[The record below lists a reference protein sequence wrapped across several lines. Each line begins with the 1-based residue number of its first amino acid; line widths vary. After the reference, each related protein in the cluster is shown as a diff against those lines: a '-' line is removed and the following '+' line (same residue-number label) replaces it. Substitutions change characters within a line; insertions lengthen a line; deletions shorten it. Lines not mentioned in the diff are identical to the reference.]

1 MPHSA
6 SRRAS
11 VLALAAG
18 LLFVLG
24 PALAAAQEERQ
35 ETRKERRERRAA
47 LAAAEEA
54 LPLEFKQ
61 FLGDVHFLISDVER
75 EAFLEVTQDYQRRAW
90 IERFWRVRDPYPDS
104 VRNEFRARWEERL
117 LYVRREFEGPRSDRA
132 RMLLLNG
139 EPSGRIAFQCT
150 MVTWPIEIWFYSHSD
165 QVGHEFFLLF
175 YRRGNQ
181 QHYELWHPSDGIER
195 LLDFGVSAQAA
206 GGDIQSCKDG
216 DVAAAAINW
225 LLRSNGLEF
234 ATLMS
239 RLEAA
244 PEAPSA
250 EWTLTFEAYT
260 TDVPEDAE
268 PLEAT
273 LDVRFPA
280 RYQARTVVEAV
291 VEIDPAS
298 AQREAAGGQS
308 SYNFFVTGEVLRG
321 EDLFENFRYKFDL
334 PLGAGGST
342 SGGDSGTAGIGP
354 SAGGTRDDGA
364 ADSAR
369 GDGSNAAG
377 SAPGAG
383 STRDDR
389 ATHGDLDTVTA
400 SAQPPILLSFERRL
414 RPGDYRLVLKIE
426 DLNGGRF
433 ARLEQPLAVPSLKAP
448 AARQLDPAV
457 QKIIDQAEAVL
468 TSEVPI
474 VQLLEPTGEL
484 QTGFVRFDTLATGD
498 IAEMRFWLDGSEVAR
513 KRRAPFSV
521 ELDLGSTPRVHVLRA
536 TAHDADGA
544 EVASDEIS
552 LNAGRNRF
560 ALRFAEPRGGV
571 RYEGE
576 VQVEIDL
583 QAPDGTPVE
592 RVELHLNDEP
602 VATLYQEPWRH
613 RLDLPPGDA
622 ITYLRAAA
630 YLVDGNATDAVVYVN
645 APDYLEI
652 VDIQYVELY
661 ATALHRSGRPVEDL
675 RADQVRILE
684 DGAPQ
689 EILRF
694 QRVTDL
700 PVHLQVML
708 DVSASMVDRLG
719 VAREAALDLF
729 QTEITPRDRAALV
742 TFNDHPYLAAD
753 FTNDTGALAG
763 SLAGLKAERGTALYD
778 AIVFGLYYL
787 NGIKG
792 QRALLLLSDGKDESS
807 RFSFDQALEYAQRS
821 GVAVYAIGLG
831 KQPGPARRALS
842 RLADQT
848 GGRAFFIAKIGEL
861 AGVYGQILGELRSR
875 YLITYQS
882 TNTSG
887 GRRFREIEAD
897 ATVPGV
903 SIRTLKGYYP

>member
-1 MPHSA
+1 MPNRPVRQA
-6 SRRAS
+6 LA
-11 VLALAAG
+11 LALAAG
-18 LLFVLG
+18 LLL
-24 PALAAAQEERQ
+24 PAIAAAQEERR

-54 LPLEFKQ
+54 LPLEFKE
-61 FLGDVHFLISDVER
+61 FLSNVHFLISDAER
-75 EAFLEVTQDYQRRAW
+75 EAFLEVSQDYQRRAW
-90 IERFWRVRDPYPDS
+90 IERFWRIRDPYPDS
-104 VRNEFRARWEERL
+104 VRNELRARWEERL
-117 LYVRREFEGPRSDRA
+117 LYVEREFEGPRSDRA
-132 RMLLLNG
+132 RMFLFNG
-139 EPSGRIAFQCT
+139 EPSGRIQFQCT
-150 MVTWPIEIWFYSHSD
+150 MVTWPIEIWFYSHSER
-165 QVGHEFFLLF
+165 VGHEFFLLF

-181 QHYELWHPSDGIER
+181 QRYELWHPSDGIER
-195 LLDFGVSAQAA
+195 LLDFGVNVQAA
-206 GGDIQSCKDG
+206 AAEIQSCANG
-216 DVAAAAINW
+216 DVAASAINW

-234 ATLMS
+234 ATLMA
-239 RLEAA
+239 RLDER

-280 RYQARTVVEAV
+280 RYQARTVVESL

-298 AQREAAGGQS
+298 AYRDTVGGQS
-308 SYNFFVTGEVLRG
+308 SYNFFLTGEVLRG

-334 PLGAGGST
+334 PLGAAGDAAA
-342 SGGDSGTAGIGP
+342 GGD
-354 SAGGTRDDGA
+354 GGE
-364 ADSAR
+364 
-369 GDGSNAAG
+369 
-377 SAPGAG
+377 
-383 STRDDR
+383 
-389 ATHGDLDTVTA
+389 
-400 SAQPPILLSFERRL
+400 PPILLSFERRL
-414 RPGDYRLVLKIE
+414 RPGDYRLVLKVE

-433 ARLEQPLAVPSLKAP
+433 ARLEQPLEVPTLEAP
-448 AARQLDPAV
+448 ATRQLDPAV

-468 TSEVPI
+468 TSDVPT
-474 VQLLEPTGEL
+474 VQLLEPPGEL
-484 QTGFVRFDTLATGD
+484 QTGLVRFDTLATGD
-498 IAEMRFWLDGSEVAR
+498 IAEMRFWLDGGEVAR
-513 KRRAPFSV
+513 KRRPPFSV

-536 TAHDADGA
+536 TAHDAEGA
-544 EVASDEIS
+544 ELASDEIS

-560 ALRFAEPRGGV
+560 ALRFAEPREGV
-571 RYEGE
+571 RYEDE
-576 VQVEIDL
+576 VHVEIDV
-583 QAPDGTPVE
+583 QVPDGSLIE
-592 RVELHLNDEP
+592 RLELHLNDEP
-602 VATLYQEPWRH
+602 VATLYQEPWSQ
-613 RLDLPPGDA
+613 LVELPPGDA

-630 YLVDGNATDAVVYVN
+630 YLVDGNTTDAVVYVN

-661 ATALHRSGRPVEDL
+661 ATALHRSGRPYEDL

-708 DVSASMVDRLG
+708 DVSASMVNRLG

-729 QTEITPRDRAALV
+729 QTGITPRDRAALV
-742 TFNDHPYLAAD
+742 TFNDHPYLASD
-753 FTNDTGALAG
+753 FTNDQGSLAG

-842 RLADQT
+842 RLADRT
-848 GGRAFFIAKIGEL
+848 GGRAFFIGQIAEL
-861 AGVYGQILGELRSR
+861 AGVYDQILGELRSR

-887 GRRFREIEAD
+887 DRRFREIEAD
-897 ATVPGV
+897 ATAPGV

>member
-1 MPHSA
+1 MPSTA
-6 SRRAS
+6 ARTAS
-11 VLALAAG
+11 VLAALAAG
-18 LLFVLG
+18 LLFVAG
-24 PALAAAQEERQ
+24 PALAVAFQEERR

-47 LAAAEEA
+47 LAEAEAA
-54 LPLEFKQ
+54 LPLEFRE
-61 FLGDVHFLISDVER
+61 FLADVHFLISEQER
-75 EAFLEVTQDYQRRAW
+75 EAFLEVTRDYQRRAW

-104 VRNEFRARWEERL
+104 PRNELRARWEERL
-117 LYVRREFEGPRSDRA
+117 LYVEREFEGPRSDRA

-139 EPSGRIAFQCT
+139 EPGGRIQFNCT

-165 QVGHEFFLLF
+165 RVGHEFFLLF
-175 YRRGNQ
+175 YRRGHQ
-181 QHYELWHPSDGIER
+181 QHYELWHPSDGLDR
-195 LLDFGVSAQAA
+195 LLDVGVNAQAA

-216 DVAAAAINW
+216 DVASAAIAW

-234 ATLMS
+234 ATLIS

-268 PLEAT
+268 PLDAT
-273 LDVRFPA
+273 LELRYPA
-280 RYQARTVVEAV
+280 RYQARTVVEAL
-291 VEIDPAS
+291 VEVDPAS
-298 AQREAAGGQS
+298 ARRDTVGGQS
-308 SYNFFVTGEVLRG
+308 SYNFFLTGEVLRG
-321 EDLFENFRYKFDL
+321 DDLFENFRYKFDL
-334 PLGAGGST
+334 PLGAGRAGSGAT
-342 SGGDSGTAGIGP
+342 PA
-354 SAGGTRDDGA
+354 AGGRPSDAASDTGDGA
-364 ADSAR
+364 GGAS
-369 GDGSNAAG
+369 
-377 SAPGAG
+377 GAG
-383 STRDDR
+383 NTSDGAGDTGDR
-389 ATHGDLDTVTA
+389 HAGAD
-400 SAQPPILLSFERRL
+400 PPILLSFERRL

-433 ARLEQPLAVPSLKAP
+433 ARLEQPLEVPTLDAP
-448 AARQLDPAV
+448 AVRQLDPAV

-468 TSEVPI
+468 ASDVPT
-474 VQLLEPTGEL
+474 VQLLEPPGEL
-484 QTGFVRFDTLATGD
+484 QTGLVRFDTLATGD
-498 IAEMRFWLDGSEVAR
+498 IAEMRFRLDGSEVAR
-513 KRRAPFSV
+513 KRRPPFSV

-536 TAHDADGA
+536 TAHDAGGA
-544 EVASDEIS
+544 ELASDEIS

-560 ALRFAEPRGGV
+560 ALRFAEPREGV
-571 RYEGE
+571 RYDGE
-576 VQVEIDL
+576 VQVDVDV
-583 QAPDGTPVE
+583 QVPDGSLVE
-592 RVELHLNDEP
+592 RLELHLNDEP
-602 VATLYQEPWRH
+602 VATLYQAPWRH
-613 RLDLPPGDA
+613 RVELPPGDVIA
-622 ITYLRAAA
+622 YLRAAA
-630 YLVDGNATDAVVYVN
+630 YLADGASTDAVVYVN

-661 ATALHRSGRPVEDL
+661 ATALHRSGRPYEELRREDL
-675 RADQVRILE
+675 TILE

-729 QTEITPRDRAALV
+729 RTGIAPRDRAALV
-742 TFNDHPYLAAD
+742 TFNDHPYLASD
-753 FTNDTGALAG
+753 FTNDMGKLAG

-807 RFSFDQALEYAQRS
+807 RFSFEQALEYAQRS

-831 KQPGPARRALS
+831 KQPGPAKRALS
-842 RLADQT
+842 RLADRT
-848 GGRAFFIAKIGEL
+848 GGRAFFIAEVAEL
-861 AGVYGQILGELRSR
+861 AGVYGRILGELRSR
-875 YLITYQS
+875 YLIAYQS

-887 GRRFREIEAD
+887 GRRFREIEVD
-897 ATVPGV
+897 AAVPGV

>member
-1 MPHSA
+1 MPNRPV
-6 SRRAS
+6 RRALA
-11 VLALAAG
+11 LALAAG
-18 LLFVLG
+18 LLL
-24 PALAAAQEERQ
+24 PAIATAQEERR

-47 LAAAEEA
+47 LTAAEEA
-54 LPLEFKQ
+54 LPLEFRE
-61 FLGDVHFLISDVER
+61 FLSNVHFLISDPER
-75 EAFLEVTQDYQRRAW
+75 EAFLEVSQDYQRRAW
-90 IERFWRVRDPYPDS
+90 IERFWRIRDPYPDS
-104 VRNEFRARWEERL
+104 PRNEFRIRWEERL
-117 LYVRREFEGPRSDRA
+117 LYVDQEFEGPRSDRA
-132 RMLLLNG
+132 RMFLFNG
-139 EPSGRIAFQCT
+139 EPSGRIQFQCT

-165 QVGHEFFLLF
+165 RVGHEFFLLF

-195 LLDFGVSAQAA
+195 LLDFGVSGQGVAA
-206 GGDIQSCKDG
+206 EIQSCANG
-216 DVAAAAINW
+216 DVAASAINW

-234 ATLMS
+234 ATLMAHLDE
-239 RLEAA
+239 R

-280 RYQARTVVEAV
+280 RYQARTVVESL

-298 AQREAAGGQS
+298 AHRDTVGGQS
-308 SYNFFVTGEVLRG
+308 SYNFFLTGEVLRG

-334 PLGAGGST
+334 PLGAA
-342 SGGDSGTAGIGP
+342 GDAA
-354 SAGGTRDDGA
+354 AGGEG
-364 ADSAR
+364 
-369 GDGSNAAG
+369 GEGG
-377 SAPGAG
+377 E
-383 STRDDR
+383 
-389 ATHGDLDTVTA
+389 
-400 SAQPPILLSFERRL
+400 PPILLSFERRL

-433 ARLEQPLAVPSLKAP
+433 ARLERPLEVPTLEAP
-448 AARQLDPAV
+448 ATRQLDPAV

-468 TSEVPI
+468 TSDVPT
-474 VQLLEPTGEL
+474 VQLLEPPGEL
-484 QTGFVRFDTLATGD
+484 QTGLVRFDTLATGD
-498 IAEMRFWLDGSEVAR
+498 IAEMRFWLDGGEVAR
-513 KRRAPFSV
+513 KRRPPFSV

-536 TAHDADGA
+536 TAHDAEGA
-544 EVASDEIS
+544 EIASDEIS

-560 ALRFAEPRGGV
+560 ALRFAEPREGV
-571 RYEGE
+571 RYEDE
-576 VQVEIDL
+576 VHVEIDV
-583 QAPDGTPVE
+583 QVPDGSLVE
-592 RVELHLNDEP
+592 RLELHLNDEP
-602 VATLYQEPWRH
+602 VATLYQEPWSQ
-613 RLDLPPGDA
+613 LVELPPGDA

-630 YLVDGNATDAVVYVN
+630 YLVDGNTTDAVVYVN

-661 ATALHRSGRPVEDL
+661 ATALHRSGRPYEEL
-675 RADQVRILE
+675 RAEQVRILE

-708 DVSASMVDRLG
+708 DVSASMVNRLG

-729 QTEITPRDRAALV
+729 QTGITPRDRAALV
-742 TFNDHPYLAAD
+742 TFNDHPYLASD
-753 FTNDTGALAG
+753 FTNDIGKLAG

-831 KQPGPARRALS
+831 KQPEPARRALS
-842 RLADQT
+842 RLADRT
-848 GGRAFFIAKIGEL
+848 GGRAFFIGQIAEL
-861 AGVYGQILGELRSR
+861 TGVYDQILGELRSR

-887 GRRFREIEAD
+887 NRRFREIEAD

>member
-1 MPHSA
+1 MPITAAH
-6 SRRAS
+6 RAS

-18 LLFVLG
+18 LLFVVE
-24 PALAAAQEERQ
+24 PTLAAAQEERG

-54 LPLEFKQ
+54 LPLEFKE
-61 FLGDVHFLISDVER
+61 FLSNVHFLISDAER
-75 EAFLEVTQDYQRRAW
+75 EAFLEVSQDYQRRAW
-90 IERFWRVRDPYPDS
+90 IERFWRIRDPYPDS
-104 VRNEFRARWEERL
+104 VRNELRARWEERL
-117 LYVRREFEGPRSDRA
+117 LYVEREFEGPRSDRA
-132 RMLLLNG
+132 RMFLFNG
-139 EPSGRIAFQCT
+139 EPSGRIQFQCT

-165 QVGHEFFLLF
+165 RVGHEFFLLF

-195 LLDFGVSAQAA
+195 LLDFGVNVQAA
-206 GGDIQSCKDG
+206 AGEIQSCANG
-216 DVAAAAINW
+216 DVAASAINW

-234 ATLMS
+234 ATLMA
-239 RLEAA
+239 RLDER

-280 RYQARTVVEAV
+280 RYQARTVVEAL
-291 VEIDPAS
+291 VEVDPAS
-298 AQREAAGGQS
+298 AHRDTVGGQS
-308 SYNFFVTGEVLRG
+308 SFNFFLTGEVLRG
-321 EDLFENFRYKFDL
+321 DDLFENFRYKFDL
-334 PLGAGGST
+334 PLGAAGDAAAA
-342 SGGDSGTAGIGP
+342 GDSGE
-354 SAGGTRDDGA
+354 
-364 ADSAR
+364 
-369 GDGSNAAG
+369 
-377 SAPGAG
+377 
-383 STRDDR
+383 
-389 ATHGDLDTVTA
+389 
-400 SAQPPILLSFERRL
+400 PPILLSFERRL
-414 RPGDYRLVLKIE
+414 RPGDYRLVLKVE

-433 ARLEQPLAVPSLKAP
+433 ARLEQPLEVPTLEAP
-448 AARQLDPAV
+448 ATRQLDPAV

-468 TSEVPI
+468 TSDVPT
-474 VQLLEPTGEL
+474 VQLLEPPGEL
-484 QTGFVRFDTLATGD
+484 QTGLVRFDTLATGD
-498 IAEMRFWLDGSEVAR
+498 IAEMRFWLDGGEVAR
-513 KRRAPFSV
+513 KRRPPFSV

-536 TAHDADGA
+536 TAHDAEGA
-544 EVASDEIS
+544 ELASDEIS

-560 ALRFAEPRGGV
+560 ALRFAEPREGV
-571 RYEGE
+571 RYEDE
-576 VQVEIDL
+576 VHVEIDV
-583 QAPDGTPVE
+583 QVPDGSLIE
-592 RVELHLNDEP
+592 RLELHLNDEP
-602 VATLYQEPWRH
+602 VATLYQEPWSQ
-613 RLDLPPGDA
+613 LVELPPGDA

-630 YLVDGNATDAVVYVN
+630 YLVDGNTTDAVVYVN

-661 ATALHRSGRPVEDL
+661 ATALHRSGRPYEDL

-708 DVSASMVDRLG
+708 DVSASMVNRLG

-729 QTEITPRDRAALV
+729 QTGITPRDRAALV
-742 TFNDHPYLAAD
+742 TFNDHPYLASD
-753 FTNDTGALAG
+753 FTNDQGSLAG

-842 RLADQT
+842 RLADRT
-848 GGRAFFIAKIGEL
+848 GGRAFFIGQIAEL
-861 AGVYGQILGELRSR
+861 AGVYDQILGELRSR

-887 GRRFREIEAD
+887 NRRFREIEAD
-897 ATVPGV
+897 ATAPGV

>member
-1 MPHSA
+1 MTKEPPLPITAAH
-6 SRRAS
+6 RAS

-18 LLFVLG
+18 LLFVVE
-24 PALAAAQEERQ
+24 PTLAAAQEERG

-54 LPLEFKQ
+54 LPLEFKE
-61 FLGDVHFLISDVER
+61 FLSNVHFLISDAER
-75 EAFLEVTQDYQRRAW
+75 EAFLEVSQDYQRRAW
-90 IERFWRVRDPYPDS
+90 IERFWRIRDPYPDS
-104 VRNEFRARWEERL
+104 VRNELRARWEERL
-117 LYVRREFEGPRSDRA
+117 LYVEREFEGPRSDRA
-132 RMLLLNG
+132 RMFLFNG
-139 EPSGRIAFQCT
+139 EPSGRIQFQCT

-165 QVGHEFFLLF
+165 RVGHEFFLLF

-195 LLDFGVSAQAA
+195 LLDFGVNVQAA
-206 GGDIQSCKDG
+206 AGEIQSCANG
-216 DVAAAAINW
+216 DVAASAINW

-234 ATLMS
+234 ATLMA
-239 RLEAA
+239 RLDER

-280 RYQARTVVEAV
+280 RYQARTVVEAL
-291 VEIDPAS
+291 VEVDPAS
-298 AQREAAGGQS
+298 AHRDTVGGQS
-308 SYNFFVTGEVLRG
+308 SFNFFLTGEVLRG
-321 EDLFENFRYKFDL
+321 DDLFENFRYKFDL
-334 PLGAGGST
+334 PLGAAGDAAAA
-342 SGGDSGTAGIGP
+342 GDSGE
-354 SAGGTRDDGA
+354 
-364 ADSAR
+364 
-369 GDGSNAAG
+369 
-377 SAPGAG
+377 
-383 STRDDR
+383 
-389 ATHGDLDTVTA
+389 
-400 SAQPPILLSFERRL
+400 PPILLSFERRL
-414 RPGDYRLVLKIE
+414 RPGDYRLVLKVE

-433 ARLEQPLAVPSLKAP
+433 ARLEQPLEVPTLEAP
-448 AARQLDPAV
+448 ATRQLDPAV

-468 TSEVPI
+468 TSDVPT
-474 VQLLEPTGEL
+474 VQLLEPPGEL
-484 QTGFVRFDTLATGD
+484 QTGLVRFDTLATGD
-498 IAEMRFWLDGSEVAR
+498 IAEMRFWLDGGEVAR
-513 KRRAPFSV
+513 KRRPPFSV

-536 TAHDADGA
+536 TAHDAEGA
-544 EVASDEIS
+544 ELASDEIS

-560 ALRFAEPRGGV
+560 ALRFAEPREGV
-571 RYEGE
+571 RYEDE
-576 VQVEIDL
+576 VHVEIDV
-583 QAPDGTPVE
+583 QVPDGSLIE
-592 RVELHLNDEP
+592 RLELHLNDEP
-602 VATLYQEPWRH
+602 VATLYQEPWSQ
-613 RLDLPPGDA
+613 LVELPPGDA

-630 YLVDGNATDAVVYVN
+630 YLVDGNTTDAVVYVN

-661 ATALHRSGRPVEDL
+661 ATALHRSGRPYEDL

-708 DVSASMVDRLG
+708 DVSASMVNRLG

-729 QTEITPRDRAALV
+729 QTGITPRDRAALV
-742 TFNDHPYLAAD
+742 TFNDHPYLASD
-753 FTNDTGALAG
+753 FTNDQGSLAG

-842 RLADQT
+842 RLADRT
-848 GGRAFFIAKIGEL
+848 GGRAFFIGQIAEL
-861 AGVYGQILGELRSR
+861 AGVYDQILGELRSR

-887 GRRFREIEAD
+887 NRRFREIEAD
-897 ATVPGV
+897 ATAPGV

>member
-1 MPHSA
+1 MPITAAH
-6 SRRAS
+6 RAS

-18 LLFVLG
+18 LLFVVE
-24 PALAAAQEERQ
+24 PTLAAAQEERR

-54 LPLEFKQ
+54 LPLEFKE
-61 FLGDVHFLISDVER
+61 FLSNVHFLISDAER
-75 EAFLEVTQDYQRRAW
+75 EAFLEVSQDYQRRAW
-90 IERFWRVRDPYPDS
+90 IERFWRIRDPYPDS
-104 VRNEFRARWEERL
+104 PRNEFRIRWEERL
-117 LYVRREFEGPRSDRA
+117 LYVDQEFEGPRSDRA
-132 RMLLLNG
+132 RMFLFNG
-139 EPSGRIAFQCT
+139 EPSGRIQFQCT

-165 QVGHEFFLLF
+165 RVGHEFFLLF

-181 QHYELWHPSDGIER
+181 QRYELWHPSDGIER
-195 LLDFGVSAQAA
+195 LLDFGVNVQAA
-206 GGDIQSCKDG
+206 AGEIQSCANG
-216 DVAAAAINW
+216 DVAASAINW

-234 ATLMS
+234 ATLMA
-239 RLEAA
+239 RLDER

-280 RYQARTVVEAV
+280 RYQARTVVESL

-298 AQREAAGGQS
+298 AHRDTVGGQS
-308 SYNFFVTGEVLRG
+308 SYNFFLTGEVLRG

-334 PLGAGGST
+334 PLGAAGDAAGAGD
-342 SGGDSGTAGIGP
+342 GGD
-354 SAGGTRDDGA
+354 GGE
-364 ADSAR
+364 
-369 GDGSNAAG
+369 
-377 SAPGAG
+377 
-383 STRDDR
+383 
-389 ATHGDLDTVTA
+389 
-400 SAQPPILLSFERRL
+400 PPILLSFERRL

-433 ARLEQPLAVPSLKAP
+433 ARLERPLEVPALEAP
-448 AARQLDPAV
+448 ATRQLDPAV

-468 TSEVPI
+468 TSDVPT
-474 VQLLEPTGEL
+474 VQLLEPPGEL
-484 QTGFVRFDTLATGD
+484 QTGLVRFDTLATGD
-498 IAEMRFWLDGSEVAR
+498 IAEMRFWLDGGEVAR
-513 KRRAPFSV
+513 KRRPPFSV

-536 TAHDADGA
+536 TAHDAGGA
-544 EVASDEIS
+544 EIASDEIS

-560 ALRFAEPRGGV
+560 ALRFAEPREGV
-571 RYEGE
+571 RYEDE
-576 VQVEIDL
+576 VHVEIDV
-583 QAPDGTPVE
+583 QVPDGSLVE
-592 RVELHLNDEP
+592 RLELHLNDEP
-602 VATLYQEPWRH
+602 VATLYQEPWSQ
-613 RLDLPPGDA
+613 LVELPPGDA

-630 YLVDGNATDAVVYVN
+630 YLVDGNTTDAVVYVN

-661 ATALHRSGRPVEDL
+661 ATALHRSGRPYEDL
-675 RADQVRILE
+675 RAEEVRILE

-729 QTEITPRDRAALV
+729 QTGITPRDRAALV
-742 TFNDHPYLAAD
+742 TFNDHPYLASD
-753 FTNDTGALAG
+753 FTNDQGSLAG

-842 RLADQT
+842 RLAAQT
-848 GGRAFFIAKIGEL
+848 GGRAFFIGQIAEL
-861 AGVYGQILGELRSR
+861 AGVYDQILGELRSR

-887 GRRFREIEAD
+887 NRRFREIEAD
-897 ATVPGV
+897 ATVAGV

>member
-1 MPHSA
+1 MPNRPVRQA
-6 SRRAS
+6 LA
-11 VLALAAG
+11 LALAAG
-18 LLFVLG
+18 LLL
-24 PALAAAQEERQ
+24 PAIAAAQEERR

-54 LPLEFKQ
+54 LPLEFKE
-61 FLGDVHFLISDVER
+61 FLSNVHFLISDAER
-75 EAFLEVTQDYQRRAW
+75 EAFLKVTQDYQRRAW
-90 IERFWRVRDPYPDS
+90 IERFWRIRDPYPDS
-104 VRNEFRARWEERL
+104 ARNEFRARWEERL
-117 LYVRREFEGPRSDRA
+117 LYVDQEFEGPRSDRA
-132 RMLLLNG
+132 RMFLFNG
-139 EPSGRIAFQCT
+139 EPSGRIQFQCT

-165 QVGHEFFLLF
+165 RVGHEFFLLF

-181 QHYELWHPSDGIER
+181 QHYELWHPSDGIDR
-195 LLDFGVSAQAA
+195 LLDFGVNVQGAA
-206 GGDIQSCKDG
+206 GDIQSCKDG

-234 ATLMS
+234 ATLMAHLDE
-239 RLEAA
+239 R

-280 RYQARTVVEAV
+280 RYQARTVVESL

-298 AQREAAGGQS
+298 AHRDTVGGQS
-308 SYNFFVTGEVLRG
+308 SYNFFLTGEVLRG

-334 PLGAGGST
+334 PLGAA
-342 SGGDSGTAGIGP
+342 GDAAPAGD
-354 SAGGTRDDGA
+354 AGE
-364 ADSAR
+364 
-369 GDGSNAAG
+369 
-377 SAPGAG
+377 
-383 STRDDR
+383 
-389 ATHGDLDTVTA
+389 
-400 SAQPPILLSFERRL
+400 PPILLSFERRL

-433 ARLEQPLAVPSLKAP
+433 ARLEQPLEVPTLEAP
-448 AARQLDPAV
+448 ATRQLDPAV

-468 TSEVPI
+468 TSDVPT
-474 VQLLEPTGEL
+474 VQLLEPPGEL
-484 QTGFVRFDTLATGD
+484 QTGLVRFDTLATGD
-498 IAEMRFWLDGSEVAR
+498 IAEMRFWLDGGEVAR

-536 TAHDADGA
+536 TAHDAGGA
-544 EVASDEIS
+544 EIASDEIS

-560 ALRFAEPRGGV
+560 ALRFAEPREGV
-571 RYEGE
+571 RYEDE
-576 VQVEIDL
+576 VHVEIDV
-583 QAPDGTPVE
+583 QVPDGSLVE
-592 RVELHLNDEP
+592 RLELHLNDEP
-602 VATLYQEPWRH
+602 VATLYQEPWGQ
-613 RLDLPPGDA
+613 LVDLPPGDA

-630 YLVDGNATDAVVYVN
+630 YLVDGNTTDAVVYVN

-675 RADQVRILE
+675 RADQLRILE

-719 VAREAALDLF
+719 VAREAALNLF

-742 TFNDHPYLAAD
+742 TFNDHPYLASD
-753 FTNDTGALAG
+753 FTNDLGSLAG

-842 RLADQT
+842 RLAAQT
-848 GGRAFFIAKIGEL
+848 GGRAFFIGQIAEL

-887 GRRFREIEAD
+887 NRRFREIEAD
-897 ATVPGV
+897 ATAPGV

>member
-1 MPHSA
+1 MPTTSV
-6 SRRAS
+6 RRAS

-18 LLFVLG
+18 LLFVAG
-24 PALAAAQEERQ
+24 PALAVAFQEERR

-47 LAAAEEA
+47 LGEAEAA
-54 LPLEFKQ
+54 LPLEFRE
-61 FLGDVHFLISDVER
+61 FLADVHFLISEQER
-75 EAFLEVTQDYQRRAW
+75 EAFLEVTRDYQRRAW

-104 VRNEFRARWEERL
+104 PRNELRARWEERL
-117 LYVRREFEGPRSDRA
+117 LYVEREFEGPRSDRA

-139 EPSGRIAFQCT
+139 EPGGRIQFNCT

-165 QVGHEFFLLF
+165 RVGHEFFLLF
-175 YRRGNQ
+175 YRRGHQ
-181 QHYELWHPSDGIER
+181 QHYELWHPSDGLDR
-195 LLDFGVSAQAA
+195 LLDVGVNAQAA
-206 GGDIQSCKDG
+206 AGDIQSCKDG
-216 DVAAAAINW
+216 DVAAAAIAW

-234 ATLMS
+234 ATLIS

-268 PLEAT
+268 PLDAT
-273 LDVRFPA
+273 LELRYPA
-280 RYQARTVVEAV
+280 RYQARTVVEAL
-291 VEIDPAS
+291 VEVDPAS
-298 AQREAAGGQS
+298 ARRDTVGGQS
-308 SYNFFVTGEVLRG
+308 SYNFFLTGEVLRG
-321 EDLFENFRYKFDL
+321 DDLFENFRYKFDL
-334 PLGAGGST
+334 PLGAGRAGSGAT
-342 SGGDSGTAGIGP
+342 PA
-354 SAGGTRDDGA
+354 AGGRPSDAASDTGDGA
-364 ADSAR
+364 GDTGDRHAGAD
-369 GDGSNAAG
+369 
-377 SAPGAG
+377 
-383 STRDDR
+383 
-389 ATHGDLDTVTA
+389 
-400 SAQPPILLSFERRL
+400 PPILLSFERRL
-414 RPGDYRLVLKIE
+414 RPGDYRLVLRIE

-433 ARLEQPLAVPSLKAP
+433 ARLERPLEVPALEAP

-468 TSEVPI
+468 ASDVPT
-474 VQLLEPTGEL
+474 VQLLEPPGEL
-484 QTGFVRFDTLATGD
+484 QTGLVRFDTLATGD
-498 IAEMRFWLDGSEVAR
+498 IAEMRFPLDGSEVAR
-513 KRRAPFSV
+513 KRRPPFSV

-544 EVASDEIS
+544 ELASDEIS

-560 ALRFAEPRGGV
+560 ALRFAEPREGV
-571 RYEGE
+571 RYDGE
-576 VQVEIDL
+576 VQVDVDV
-583 QAPDGTPVE
+583 QVPDGSLVE
-592 RVELHLNDEP
+592 RLELHLNDEP
-602 VATLYQEPWRH
+602 VATLYQAPWRH
-613 RLDLPPGDA
+613 RVELPPGDVIA
-622 ITYLRAAA
+622 YLRAAA
-630 YLVDGNATDAVVYVN
+630 YLADGASTDAVVYVN

-661 ATALHRSGRPVEDL
+661 ATALHRSGRPYEDL
-675 RADQVRILE
+675 RREDLTILE

-729 QTEITPRDRAALV
+729 RTGIAPRDRAALV
-742 TFNDHPYLAAD
+742 TFNDHPYLASD
-753 FTNDTGALAG
+753 FTNDMGKLAG

-807 RFSFDQALEYAQRS
+807 RFSFEQALEYAQRS

-842 RLADQT
+842 RLADRT
-848 GGRAFFIAKIGEL
+848 GGRAFFIAEVGEL
-861 AGVYGQILGELRSR
+861 AGVYGSILGELRSR
-875 YLITYQS
+875 YLIAYQS

-897 ATVPGV
+897 AAVPGV

>member
-1 MPHSA
+1 MPTTSV
-6 SRRAS
+6 RRAS

-18 LLFVLG
+18 LLFVAG
-24 PALAAAQEERQ
+24 PALAVAFQEERK

-47 LAAAEEA
+47 LAEAEAA
-54 LPLEFKQ
+54 LPLEFRE
-61 FLGDVHFLISDVER
+61 FLSDVHFLISEQER

-104 VRNEFRARWEERL
+104 ARNELRARWEERL
-117 LYVRREFEGPRSDRA
+117 LYVEREFEGPRSDRA
-132 RMLLLNG
+132 RMFLFNG
-139 EPSGRIAFQCT
+139 EPSGRIQFQCT

-165 QVGHEFFLLF
+165 RVGHEFFLLF

-181 QHYELWHPSDGIER
+181 QHYELWHPSDGIDR
-195 LLDFGVSAQAA
+195 LLDFGVNAQAA
-206 GGDIQSCKDG
+206 AGDIQSCKDG

-234 ATLMS
+234 ATLMAHLDE
-239 RLEAA
+239 R

-268 PLEAT
+268 PLDAT
-273 LDVRFPA
+273 LELRYPA
-280 RYQARTVVEAV
+280 RYQARTVVEAL

-298 AQREAAGGQS
+298 AGRDTLGGQS
-308 SYNFFVTGEVLRG
+308 SYNFFLTGEVLRG
-321 EDLFENFRYKFDL
+321 DDLFENFRYKFDL
-334 PLGAGGST
+334 PLGASGPGG
-342 SGGDSGTAGIGP
+342 P
-354 SAGGTRDDGA
+354 E
-364 ADSAR
+364 
-369 GDGSNAAG
+369 
-377 SAPGAG
+377 
-383 STRDDR
+383 
-389 ATHGDLDTVTA
+389 
-400 SAQPPILLSFERRL
+400 QPILLSFERRL
-414 RPGDYRLVLKIE
+414 RPGDYRLVLRIE

-433 ARLEQPLAVPSLKAP
+433 ARMEQPLEVPALDPP

-468 TSEVPI
+468 ASDVPT
-474 VQLLEPTGEL
+474 VQLLEPPGEL
-484 QTGFVRFDTLATGD
+484 QTGLVRFDTLATGD
-498 IAEMRFWLDGSEVAR
+498 IAEMRFRLDGGEVAR
-513 KRRAPFSV
+513 KRRPPFSV

-536 TAHDADGA
+536 TAHDAEGA
-544 EVASDEIS
+544 EIASDEIS

-560 ALRFAEPRGGV
+560 ALRFAEPREGV
-571 RYEGE
+571 RYDGE
-576 VQVEIDL
+576 IQVDVDVQV
-583 QAPDGTPVE
+583 PDGSLVE
-592 RVELHLNDEP
+592 RLELHLNDEP
-602 VATLYQEPWRH
+602 VATLYQAPWRH
-613 RLDLPPGDA
+613 RVELPPGDVIA
-622 ITYLRAAA
+622 YLRAAA
-630 YLVDGNATDAVVYVN
+630 YLADGASTDAVVYVN

-661 ATALHRSGRPVEDL
+661 ATALHRSGRPYEELRRKDL
-675 RADQVRILE
+675 TILE

-729 QTEITPRDRAALV
+729 RTGIAPRDRAALV
-742 TFNDHPYLAAD
+742 TFNDHPYLASD
-753 FTNDTGALAG
+753 FTNDLGKLAG

-807 RFSFDQALEYAQRS
+807 RFSFEQALEYAQRS

-842 RLADQT
+842 RLADRT
-848 GGRAFFIAKIGEL
+848 GGRAFFIAEVAEL
-861 AGVYGQILGELRSR
+861 AGVYGSILGELRSR
-875 YLITYQS
+875 YLIAYQS

-887 GRRFREIEAD
+887 GRRFREIEVD
-897 ATVPGV
+897 AAVPGV

>member
-1 MPHSA
+1 MPSTA
-6 SRRAS
+6 ARTAS
-11 VLALAAG
+11 VLAALAAG
-18 LLFVLG
+18 LLFVAG
-24 PALAAAQEERQ
+24 PALAVAFQEERR

-47 LAAAEEA
+47 LAEAEAA
-54 LPLEFKQ
+54 LPLEFRE
-61 FLGDVHFLISDVER
+61 FLADVHFLISERER
-75 EAFLEVTQDYQRRAW
+75 EAFLEVTRDYQRRAW

-104 VRNEFRARWEERL
+104 PRNELRARWEERL
-117 LYVRREFEGPRSDRA
+117 LYVEREFEGPRSDRA

-139 EPSGRIAFQCT
+139 EPSGRIQFNCT

-165 QVGHEFFLLF
+165 RVGHEFFLLF
-175 YRRGNQ
+175 YRRGHQ
-181 QHYELWHPSDGIER
+181 QHYELWHPSDGLDR
-195 LLDFGVSAQAA
+195 LLDVGVNAQAA
-206 GGDIQSCKDG
+206 AGDIQSCKDG
-216 DVAAAAINW
+216 DVAAAAIAW

-234 ATLMS
+234 ATLIS

-273 LDVRFPA
+273 LELHYPA
-280 RYQARTVVEAV
+280 RYQARTVVEAL
-291 VEIDPAS
+291 VEVDPAS
-298 AQREAAGGQS
+298 AGRDTLGGQS
-308 SYNFFVTGEVLRG
+308 SYNFFLTGEVLRG

-334 PLGAGGST
+334 PLG
-342 SGGDSGTAGIGP
+342 
-354 SAGGTRDDGA
+354 DGA
-364 ADSAR
+364 SD
-369 GDGSNAAG
+369 
-377 SAPGAG
+377 GAG
-383 STRDDR
+383 DAGDAGDTGGRD
-389 ATHGDLDTVTA
+389 AGA
-400 SAQPPILLSFERRL
+400 EQPILLSFERRL

-433 ARLEQPLAVPSLKAP
+433 ARMEQPLEVPALEAP

-468 TSEVPI
+468 ASDVPT
-474 VQLLEPTGEL
+474 VQLLEPPGEL
-484 QTGFVRFDTLATGD
+484 QTRLVRFDTLATGD
-498 IAEMRFWLDGSEVAR
+498 IAEMRFRLDGGEVAR
-513 KRRAPFSV
+513 KRRPPFSV

-544 EVASDEIS
+544 ELASDEIS

-560 ALRFAEPRGGV
+560 ALRFAEPREGV
-571 RYEGE
+571 RYDGE
-576 VQVEIDL
+576 VQVDVDV
-583 QAPDGTPVE
+583 QVPDGSLVE
-592 RVELHLNDEP
+592 RLELHLNDEP
-602 VATLYQEPWRH
+602 VATLYQAPWRH
-613 RLDLPPGDA
+613 RVELPPGDVIA
-622 ITYLRAAA
+622 YLRAAA
-630 YLVDGNATDAVVYVN
+630 YLADGASTDAVVYVN

-661 ATALHRSGRPVEDL
+661 ATALHRSGRPYEDL
-675 RADQVRILE
+675 RREDLTILE

-729 QTEITPRDRAALV
+729 RTGIAPRDRAALV
-742 TFNDHPYLAAD
+742 TFNDHPYLASD
-753 FTNDTGALAG
+753 FTNDMGELAG

-807 RFSFDQALEYAQRS
+807 RFSFEQALEYAQRS

-842 RLADQT
+842 RLADRT
-848 GGRAFFIAKIGEL
+848 GGRAFFIAEVAEL
-861 AGVYGQILGELRSR
+861 AGVYGSILGELRSR
-875 YLITYQS
+875 YLIAYQS

-897 ATVPGV
+897 AAVPGV

>member
-1 MPHSA
+1 MPNRPVRQA
-6 SRRAS
+6 LA
-11 VLALAAG
+11 LALAAG
-18 LLFVLG
+18 LLL
-24 PALAAAQEERQ
+24 PAIAAAQEERG

-54 LPLEFKQ
+54 LPLEFKE
-61 FLGDVHFLISDVER
+61 FLSNVHFLISDAER
-75 EAFLEVTQDYQRRAW
+75 EAFLEVSQDYQRRAW
-90 IERFWRVRDPYPDS
+90 IERFWRIRDPYPDS
-104 VRNEFRARWEERL
+104 PRNEFRARWEERL
-117 LYVRREFEGPRSDRA
+117 LYVDQEFESPRSDRA
-132 RMLLLNG
+132 RMFLFNG
-139 EPSGRIAFQCT
+139 EPSGRIQFQCT
-150 MVTWPIEIWFYSHSD
+150 MVTWPIEIWFYSRSER
-165 QVGHEFFLLF
+165 VGHEFFLLF

-181 QHYELWHPSDGIER
+181 QRYELWHPSDGIER
-195 LLDFGVSAQAA
+195 LLDFGVNVQAA
-206 GGDIQSCKDG
+206 AGEIQSCANG
-216 DVAAAAINW
+216 DVAASAINW

-234 ATLMS
+234 ATLMA
-239 RLEAA
+239 RLDER

-280 RYQARTVVEAV
+280 RYQARTVVESL

-298 AQREAAGGQS
+298 AHRDTVGGQS
-308 SYNFFVTGEVLRG
+308 SYHFFLTGEVLRG

-334 PLGAGGST
+334 PLGAAGDAAG
-342 SGGDSGTAGIGP
+342 GGDG
-354 SAGGTRDDGA
+354 
-364 ADSAR
+364 
-369 GDGSNAAG
+369 GDG
-377 SAPGAG
+377 
-383 STRDDR
+383 
-389 ATHGDLDTVTA
+389 GDGGE
-400 SAQPPILLSFERRL
+400 PPILLSFERRL
-414 RPGDYRLVLKIE
+414 RPGDYRLVLKVE

-433 ARLEQPLAVPSLKAP
+433 ARLERPLEVPTLEAP
-448 AARQLDPAV
+448 ATRQLDPAV

-468 TSEVPI
+468 TSDVPT
-474 VQLLEPTGEL
+474 VQLLEPPGEL
-484 QTGFVRFDTLATGD
+484 QTGLVRFDTLATGD
-498 IAEMRFWLDGSEVAR
+498 IAEMRFWLDGGEVAR

-536 TAHDADGA
+536 TAHDAEGA
-544 EVASDEIS
+544 ELASDEIS

-560 ALRFAEPRGGV
+560 ALRFAEPREGV
-571 RYEGE
+571 RYEDE
-576 VQVEIDL
+576 VHVEIDV
-583 QAPDGTPVE
+583 QVPDGSLVE
-592 RVELHLNDEP
+592 RLELHLNDEP
-602 VATLYQEPWRH
+602 VATLYQEPWSQ
-613 RLDLPPGDA
+613 LVELPPGDA

-630 YLVDGNATDAVVYVN
+630 YLVDGNTTDAVVYVN

-661 ATALHRSGRPVEDL
+661 ATALHRSGRPYEDL

-684 DGAPQ
+684 GGAPQ

-708 DVSASMVDRLG
+708 DVSASMVNRLG

-729 QTEITPRDRAALV
+729 QTGITPRDRAALV
-742 TFNDHPYLAAD
+742 TFNDHPYLASD
-753 FTNDTGALAG
+753 FTNDQGSLAG

-792 QRALLLLSDGKDESS
+792 QRALLLLSDGQDESS

-831 KQPGPARRALS
+831 KRPGPARRALS

-848 GGRAFFIAKIGEL
+848 GGRAFFIGQIAEL
-861 AGVYGQILGELRSR
+861 AGVYDQILGELRSR

-887 GRRFREIEAD
+887 NRRFREIEAD
-897 ATVPGV
+897 ATAPGV

>member
-1 MPHSA
+1 MTKEPPLPITAAH
-6 SRRAS
+6 RAS

-18 LLFVLG
+18 LLFVVE
-24 PALAAAQEERQ
+24 PTLAAAQEERG

-54 LPLEFKQ
+54 LPLEFKE
-61 FLGDVHFLISDVER
+61 FLSNVHFLISDAER
-75 EAFLEVTQDYQRRAW
+75 EAFLEVSQDYQRRAW
-90 IERFWRVRDPYPDS
+90 IERFWRIRDPYPDS
-104 VRNEFRARWEERL
+104 VRNELRARWEERL
-117 LYVRREFEGPRSDRA
+117 LYVEREFEGPRSDRA
-132 RMLLLNG
+132 RMFLFNG
-139 EPSGRIAFQCT
+139 EPSGRIQFQCT

-165 QVGHEFFLLF
+165 RVGHEFFLLF

-195 LLDFGVSAQAA
+195 LLDFGVNVQAA
-206 GGDIQSCKDG
+206 AGEIQSCANG
-216 DVAAAAINW
+216 DVAASAINW

-234 ATLMS
+234 ATLMA
-239 RLEAA
+239 RLDER

-260 TDVPEDAE
+260 TDVPEGAE

-280 RYQARTVVEAV
+280 RYQARTVVEAL
-291 VEIDPAS
+291 VEVDPAS
-298 AQREAAGGQS
+298 AHRDTVGGQS
-308 SYNFFVTGEVLRG
+308 SFNFFLTGEVLRG
-321 EDLFENFRYKFDL
+321 DDLFENFRYKFDL
-334 PLGAGGST
+334 PLGAAGDAAAA
-342 SGGDSGTAGIGP
+342 GDSGE
-354 SAGGTRDDGA
+354 
-364 ADSAR
+364 
-369 GDGSNAAG
+369 
-377 SAPGAG
+377 
-383 STRDDR
+383 
-389 ATHGDLDTVTA
+389 
-400 SAQPPILLSFERRL
+400 PPILLSFERRL
-414 RPGDYRLVLKIE
+414 RPGDYRLVLKVE

-433 ARLEQPLAVPSLKAP
+433 ARLEQPLEVPTLEAP
-448 AARQLDPAV
+448 ATRQLDPAV

-468 TSEVPI
+468 TSDVPT
-474 VQLLEPTGEL
+474 VQLLEPPGEL
-484 QTGFVRFDTLATGD
+484 QTGLVRFDTLATGD
-498 IAEMRFWLDGSEVAR
+498 IAEMRFWLDGGEVAR
-513 KRRAPFSV
+513 KRRPPFSV

-536 TAHDADGA
+536 TAHDAEGA
-544 EVASDEIS
+544 ELASDEIS

-560 ALRFAEPRGGV
+560 ALRFAEPREGV
-571 RYEGE
+571 RYEDE
-576 VQVEIDL
+576 VHVEIDV
-583 QAPDGTPVE
+583 QVPDGSLIE
-592 RVELHLNDEP
+592 RLELHLNDEP
-602 VATLYQEPWRH
+602 VATLYQEPWSQ
-613 RLDLPPGDA
+613 LVELPPGDA

-630 YLVDGNATDAVVYVN
+630 YLVDGNTTDAVVYVN

-661 ATALHRSGRPVEDL
+661 ATALHRSGRPYEDL

-708 DVSASMVDRLG
+708 DVSASMVNRLG

-729 QTEITPRDRAALV
+729 QTGITPRDRAALV
-742 TFNDHPYLAAD
+742 TFNDHPYLASD
-753 FTNDTGALAG
+753 FTNDQGSLAG

-842 RLADQT
+842 RLADRT
-848 GGRAFFIAKIGEL
+848 GGRAFFIGQIAEL
-861 AGVYGQILGELRSR
+861 AGVYDRILGELRSR

-887 GRRFREIEAD
+887 NRRFREIEAD
-897 ATVPGV
+897 ATAPGV

>member
-1 MPHSA
+1 MPNRPVRQA
-6 SRRAS
+6 LA
-11 VLALAAG
+11 LALAAG
-18 LLFVLG
+18 LLL
-24 PALAAAQEERQ
+24 PAIAAAQEERR

-54 LPLEFKQ
+54 LPLEFKE
-61 FLGDVHFLISDVER
+61 FLSNVHFLISDAER
-75 EAFLEVTQDYQRRAW
+75 EAFLEVSQDYQRRAW
-90 IERFWRVRDPYPDS
+90 IERFWRIRDPYPDS
-104 VRNEFRARWEERL
+104 VRNELRIRWEERL
-117 LYVRREFEGPRSDRA
+117 LYVDREFEGPRSDRA
-132 RMLLLNG
+132 RMFLFNG
-139 EPSGRIAFQCT
+139 EPSGRIQFQCT

-165 QVGHEFFLLF
+165 RLGHEFFLLF

-195 LLDFGVSAQAA
+195 LLDVGVNVQAA
-206 GGDIQSCKDG
+206 AGDIQSCKDG

-234 ATLMS
+234 ATLMA
-239 RLEAA
+239 RLDER

-268 PLEAT
+268 PLDAT

-280 RYQARTVVEAV
+280 RYQARTVVEAL
-291 VEIDPAS
+291 VEVDPAS
-298 AQREAAGGQS
+298 ARRDTVGGQS
-308 SYNFFVTGEVLRG
+308 SYNFFLTGEVLRG

-334 PLGAGGST
+334 PLGAAGDAAPAGDGGH
-342 SGGDSGTAGIGP
+342 GGD
-354 SAGGTRDDGA
+354 GGE
-364 ADSAR
+364 
-369 GDGSNAAG
+369 
-377 SAPGAG
+377 
-383 STRDDR
+383 
-389 ATHGDLDTVTA
+389 
-400 SAQPPILLSFERRL
+400 PPILLSFERRL

-433 ARLEQPLAVPSLKAP
+433 ARLERPLEVPTLEAP
-448 AARQLDPAV
+448 ATRQLDPAV

-468 TSEVPI
+468 TSDVPT
-474 VQLLEPTGEL
+474 VQLLEPPGEL
-484 QTGFVRFDTLATGD
+484 QTGLVRFDTLATGD

-513 KRRAPFSV
+513 KRRPPFSV

-536 TAHDADGA
+536 TAHDAGGA
-544 EVASDEIS
+544 EIASDEIS

-560 ALRFAEPRGGV
+560 ALRFAEPREGV
-571 RYEGE
+571 RYEDE
-576 VQVEIDL
+576 VHVEIDV
-583 QAPDGTPVE
+583 QVPDGSLVE
-592 RVELHLNDEP
+592 RLELHLNDEP
-602 VATLYQEPWRH
+602 VATLYQEPWSQ
-613 RLDLPPGDA
+613 LVDLPPGDA

-630 YLVDGNATDAVVYVN
+630 YLVDGNTTDTVVYVN

-661 ATALHRSGRPVEDL
+661 ATALHRSGRPYEDL

-708 DVSASMVDRLG
+708 DVSASMVNRLG

-729 QTEITPRDRAALV
+729 QTGITPRDRAALV
-742 TFNDHPYLAAD
+742 TFNDHPYLASD
-753 FTNDTGALAG
+753 FTNDIGTLAG

-842 RLADQT
+842 RLADRT
-848 GGRAFFIAKIGEL
+848 GGRAFFIGQIAEL
-861 AGVYGQILGELRSR
+861 AGVYDQILGELRSR

-887 GRRFREIEAD
+887 DRRFREIEAD
-897 ATVPGV
+897 ATVAGV

>member
-1 MPHSA
+1 MPTTSV
-6 SRRAS
+6 RRAS

-18 LLFVLG
+18 LLFVVE
-24 PALAAAQEERQ
+24 PALAVAGQEERR

-47 LAAAEEA
+47 LAEAEAA
-54 LPLEFKQ
+54 LPLEFRE
-61 FLGDVHFLISDVER
+61 FLSDVHFLISEQER

-104 VRNEFRARWEERL
+104 PRNELRARWEERL
-117 LYVRREFEGPRSDRA
+117 LYVEREFEGPRSDRA
-132 RMLLLNG
+132 RMFLFNG
-139 EPSGRIAFQCT
+139 EPSGRIQFNCT

-165 QVGHEFFLLF
+165 RVGHEFFLLF

-181 QHYELWHPSDGIER
+181 QHYELWHPSDGIDR
-195 LLDFGVSAQAA
+195 LLDFGVNAQAA

-234 ATLMS
+234 ATLMAHLDE
-239 RLEAA
+239 R

-273 LDVRFPA
+273 LELRYPA
-280 RYQARTVVEAV
+280 RYQARTVVEAL

-298 AQREAAGGQS
+298 AGRDTLGGQS
-308 SYNFFVTGEVLRG
+308 SYNFFLTGEILRG
-321 EDLFENFRYKFDL
+321 DDLFENFRYKFDL
-334 PLGAGGST
+334 PLGPGGAGG
-342 SGGDSGTAGIGP
+342 AGAGAAP
-354 SAGGTRDDGA
+354 AAGGRTSDGTGHTGSGA
-364 ADSAR
+364 SDTVNEASDR
-369 GDGSNAAG
+369 DGSAE
-377 SAPGAG
+377 
-383 STRDDR
+383 
-389 ATHGDLDTVTA
+389 
-400 SAQPPILLSFERRL
+400 PPILLSFERRL
-414 RPGDYRLVLKIE
+414 RPGDYRLVLRIE

-433 ARLEQPLAVPSLKAP
+433 ARMEQPLEVPALEAP

-468 TSEVPI
+468 TSDVPT
-474 VQLLEPTGEL
+474 VQLLEPPGEL
-484 QTGFVRFDTLATGD
+484 QTGLVRFDTLATGD
-498 IAEMRFWLDGSEVAR
+498 IAEMRFRLDGGEVAR
-513 KRRAPFSV
+513 KRRPPFSV

-544 EVASDEIS
+544 EIASDEIS

-560 ALRFAEPRGGV
+560 AVRFAEPREGV
-571 RYEGE
+571 RYDGE
-576 VQVEIDL
+576 VQVDVDV
-583 QAPDGTPVE
+583 QVPDGSLVE
-592 RVELHLNDEP
+592 RLELHLNDEP
-602 VATLYQEPWRH
+602 VATLYQAPWRH
-613 RLDLPPGDA
+613 RVELPPGDVIA
-622 ITYLRAAA
+622 YLRAAA
-630 YLVDGNATDAVVYVN
+630 YLADGASTDAVVYVN

-661 ATALHRSGRPVEDL
+661 ATALHRSGRPYEELRREDL
-675 RADQVRILE
+675 TILE

-719 VAREAALDLF
+719 VARQAALDLF
-729 QTEITPRDRAALV
+729 QTGITPRDRAALV
-742 TFNDHPYLAAD
+742 TFNDHPYLASD
-753 FTNDTGALAG
+753 FTNDQGSLAG

-842 RLADQT
+842 RLAAQT
-848 GGRAFFIAKIGEL
+848 GGRAFFIGQIAEL
-861 AGVYGQILGELRSR
+861 AGVYDQILGELRSR

-887 GRRFREIEAD
+887 GRRFREIEVD
-897 ATVPGV
+897 AAVPGV

>member
-1 MPHSA
+1 MPNRPVRQA
-6 SRRAS
+6 LA
-11 VLALAAG
+11 LALAAG
-18 LLFVLG
+18 LLL
-24 PALAAAQEERQ
+24 PAIAAAQEERG

-54 LPLEFKQ
+54 LPLEFKE
-61 FLGDVHFLISDVER
+61 FLSNVHFLISDAER
-75 EAFLEVTQDYQRRAW
+75 EAFLEVSQDYQRRAW
-90 IERFWRVRDPYPDS
+90 IERFWRIRDPYPDS
-104 VRNEFRARWEERL
+104 VRNELRARWEERL
-117 LYVRREFEGPRSDRA
+117 LYVEREFEGPRSDRA
-132 RMLLLNG
+132 RMFLFNG
-139 EPSGRIAFQCT
+139 EPSGRIQFQCT

-165 QVGHEFFLLF
+165 RVGHEFFLLF

-195 LLDFGVSAQAA
+195 LLDIGVNVQAA
-206 GGDIQSCKDG
+206 AGDIQSCKDG

-234 ATLMS
+234 ATLMA
-239 RLEAA
+239 RLDER

-280 RYQARTVVEAV
+280 RYQARTVVEAL
-291 VEIDPAS
+291 VEVDPAS
-298 AQREAAGGQS
+298 AHRDTVGGQS
-308 SYNFFVTGEVLRG
+308 SFNFFLTGEVLRG

-334 PLGAGGST
+334 PLGAAGDAAAA
-342 SGGDSGTAGIGP
+342 GDSGE
-354 SAGGTRDDGA
+354 
-364 ADSAR
+364 
-369 GDGSNAAG
+369 
-377 SAPGAG
+377 
-383 STRDDR
+383 
-389 ATHGDLDTVTA
+389 
-400 SAQPPILLSFERRL
+400 PPILLSFERRL
-414 RPGDYRLVLKIE
+414 RPGDYRLVLKVE

-433 ARLEQPLAVPSLKAP
+433 ARLEQPLEVPTLEAP
-448 AARQLDPAV
+448 ATRQLDPAV

-468 TSEVPI
+468 TSDVPT
-474 VQLLEPTGEL
+474 VQLLEPPGEL
-484 QTGFVRFDTLATGD
+484 QTGLVRFDTLATGD
-498 IAEMRFWLDGSEVAR
+498 IAEMRFWLDGGEVAR
-513 KRRAPFSV
+513 KRRPPFSV

-536 TAHDADGA
+536 TAHDAEGA
-544 EVASDEIS
+544 ELASDEIS

-560 ALRFAEPRGGV
+560 ALRFAEPREGV
-571 RYEGE
+571 RYEDE
-576 VQVEIDL
+576 VHVEIDV
-583 QAPDGTPVE
+583 QVPDGSLVE
-592 RVELHLNDEP
+592 RLELHLNDEP
-602 VATLYQEPWRH
+602 VATLYQEPWSQ
-613 RLDLPPGDA
+613 LVELPSGDA

-630 YLVDGNATDAVVYVN
+630 YLVDGNTTDAVVYVN

-661 ATALHRSGRPVEDL
+661 ATALHRSGRPYEDL

-708 DVSASMVDRLG
+708 DVSASMVNRLG

-729 QTEITPRDRAALV
+729 QTGITPRDRAALV
-742 TFNDHPYLAAD
+742 TFNDHPYLASD
-753 FTNDTGALAG
+753 FTNDQGSLAG

-842 RLADQT
+842 RLADRT
-848 GGRAFFIAKIGEL
+848 GGRAFFIGQIAEL
-861 AGVYGQILGELRSR
+861 AGVYDQILGELRSR

-887 GRRFREIEAD
+887 DRRFREIEAD
-897 ATVPGV
+897 ATAPGV

>member
-1 MPHSA
+1 MLSKTA
-6 SRRAS
+6 RRGS

-18 LLFVLG
+18 LVFVAE
-24 PALAAAQEERQ
+24 PTLAAAQEQRN

-54 LPLEFKQ
+54 LPLEFKE
-61 FLGDVHFLISDVER
+61 FLSNVHFLISDAER
-75 EAFLEVTQDYQRRAW
+75 EAFLEVSQDYQRRAW
-90 IERFWRVRDPYPDS
+90 IERFWRIRDPYPDTP
-104 VRNEFRARWEERL
+104 RNELRARWEERL
-117 LYVRREFEGPRSDRA
+117 LYVEREFEGPRSDRA

-139 EPSGRIAFQCT
+139 EPSGRIKFQCT

-165 QVGHEFFLLF
+165 RVGHEFFLLF

-181 QHYELWHPSDGIER
+181 QHYELWHPSDGVER

-206 GGDIQSCKDG
+206 AGDIQSCRDG
-216 DVAAAAINW
+216 EVAAAAINW
-225 LLRSNGLEF
+225 LMRSNGLEF
-234 ATLMS
+234 ATLIS

-280 RYQARTVVEAV
+280 RYQARTVVEAL
-291 VEIDPAS
+291 VEVDPAS
-298 AQREAAGGQS
+298 ARRDTVGGQS
-308 SYNFFVTGEVLRG
+308 SYNFFLTGEVLRG

-334 PLGAGGST
+334 PLGAGG
-342 SGGDSGTAGIGP
+342 GAAH
-354 SAGGTRDDGA
+354 AGGEGE
-364 ADSAR
+364 
-369 GDGSNAAG
+369 
-377 SAPGAG
+377 
-383 STRDDR
+383 
-389 ATHGDLDTVTA
+389 
-400 SAQPPILLSFERRL
+400 PPILLSFERRL

-433 ARLEQPLAVPSLKAP
+433 ARLEQPLDVPTLEAP

-468 TSEVPI
+468 TSDVPT
-474 VQLLEPTGEL
+474 VQLLEPAGEL
-484 QTGFVRFDTLATGD
+484 QTGLVRFDTLATGD
-498 IAEMRFWLDGSEVAR
+498 VAEMRFWLDGSEVAR

-521 ELDLGSTPRVHVLRA
+521 ELDLGATPRVHILRA
-536 TAHDADGA
+536 TAHDTEGA
-544 EVASDEIS
+544 EIASDEIS

-560 ALRFAEPRGGV
+560 AIRFAEPREGV
-571 RYEGE
+571 RYDGE
-576 VQVEIDL
+576 VHVEIDL
-583 QAPDGTPVE
+583 QVPDGNLVE
-592 RVELHLNDEP
+592 RLELHLNDDP
-602 VATLYQEPWRH
+602 VATLYQEPWSQ
-613 RLDLPPGDA
+613 LVELPPGDA

-630 YLVDGNATDAVVYVN
+630 YLVDGNSTDTVVYVN

-661 ATALHRSGRPVEDL
+661 ATALHRSGRPYEEL
-675 RADQVRILE
+675 HADQVRILE

-708 DVSASMVDRLG
+708 DVSASMVKRLG
-719 VAREAALDLF
+719 VAREAALGLF

-753 FTNDTGALAG
+753 FTNDIGRLAG

-807 RFSFDQALEYAQRS
+807 RFSFEQALEYAQRS

-842 RLADQT
+842 RLANQT
-848 GGRAFFIAKIGEL
+848 GGRAFFIAEVAEL
-861 AGVYGQILGELRSR
+861 AGVYGRILGELRSR

-887 GRRFREIEAD
+887 NRRFREIEAD

>member
-1 MPHSA
+1 MPNRPV
-6 SRRAS
+6 RRALA
-11 VLALAAG
+11 LALAAG
-18 LLFVLG
+18 LLL
-24 PALAAAQEERQ
+24 PAIAAAQEERR

-54 LPLEFKQ
+54 LPLEFKE
-61 FLGDVHFLISDVER
+61 FLSNVHFLISDAER
-75 EAFLEVTQDYQRRAW
+75 EAFLEVSQDYQRRAW
-90 IERFWRVRDPYPDS
+90 IERFWRIRDPYPDS
-104 VRNEFRARWEERL
+104 VRNELRIRWEERL
-117 LYVRREFEGPRSDRA
+117 LYVDREFEGPRSDRA
-132 RMLLLNG
+132 RMFLFNG
-139 EPSGRIAFQCT
+139 EPSGRIQFQCT

-165 QVGHEFFLLF
+165 RLGHEFFLLF

-195 LLDFGVSAQAA
+195 LLDVGVNVQAA
-206 GGDIQSCKDG
+206 AGDIQSCKDG

-234 ATLMS
+234 ATLMA
-239 RLEAA
+239 RLDER

-268 PLEAT
+268 SLEAT

-280 RYQARTVVEAV
+280 RYQARTVVEAL
-291 VEIDPAS
+291 VEVDPAS
-298 AQREAAGGQS
+298 AHRDTVGGQS
-308 SYNFFVTGEVLRG
+308 SYNFFLTGEVLRG

-334 PLGAGGST
+334 PLGAAGDAAPAGD
-342 SGGDSGTAGIGP
+342 GGDG
-354 SAGGTRDDGA
+354 
-364 ADSAR
+364 
-369 GDGSNAAG
+369 GDGG
-377 SAPGAG
+377 E
-383 STRDDR
+383 
-389 ATHGDLDTVTA
+389 
-400 SAQPPILLSFERRL
+400 PPILLSFERRL

-433 ARLEQPLAVPSLKAP
+433 ARLERPLEVPTLEAP
-448 AARQLDPAV
+448 ATRQLDPAV

-468 TSEVPI
+468 TSDVPT
-474 VQLLEPTGEL
+474 VQLLEPPGEL
-484 QTGFVRFDTLATGD
+484 QTGLVRFDTLATGD

-513 KRRAPFSV
+513 KRRPPFSV

-536 TAHDADGA
+536 TAHDAGGA
-544 EVASDEIS
+544 EIASDEIS

-560 ALRFAEPRGGV
+560 ALRFAEPREGV
-571 RYEGE
+571 RYEDE
-576 VQVEIDL
+576 VHVEIDV
-583 QAPDGTPVE
+583 QVPDGSLVE
-592 RVELHLNDEP
+592 RLELHLNDEP
-602 VATLYQEPWRH
+602 VATLYQEPWSQ
-613 RLDLPPGDA
+613 LVDLPPGDA

-630 YLVDGNATDAVVYVN
+630 YLVDGNTTDTVVYVN

-661 ATALHRSGRPVEDL
+661 ATALHRSGRPYEDL

-689 EILRF
+689 ELLRF

-729 QTEITPRDRAALV
+729 QTGITPRDRAALV
-742 TFNDHPYLAAD
+742 TFNDHPYLASD
-753 FTNDTGALAG
+753 FTNDIGTLAG

-842 RLADQT
+842 RLADRT
-848 GGRAFFIAKIGEL
+848 GGRAFFIGQIAEL
-861 AGVYGQILGELRSR
+861 AGVYDQILGELRSR

-887 GRRFREIEAD
+887 NRRFREIEAD
-897 ATVPGV
+897 ATVAGV

>member
-1 MPHSA
+1 MPNRPVRQA
-6 SRRAS
+6 LA
-11 VLALAAG
+11 LALAAG
-18 LLFVLG
+18 LLL
-24 PALAAAQEERQ
+24 PAIAAAQEERR
-35 ETRKERRERRAA
+35 ETRKERRERQAA

-54 LPLEFKQ
+54 LPLEFKE
-61 FLGDVHFLISDVER
+61 FLSNVHFLISDAER

-90 IERFWRVRDPYPDS
+90 IERFWRIRDPYPDS
-104 VRNEFRARWEERL
+104 VRNEFRTRWEERL
-117 LYVRREFEGPRSDRA
+117 LYVDQEFEGPRSDRA
-132 RMLLLNG
+132 RMFLFNG
-139 EPSGRIAFQCT
+139 EPSGRIQFQCT

-165 QVGHEFFLLF
+165 RVGHEFFLLF
-175 YRRGNQ
+175 HRRGNQ
-181 QHYELWHPSDGIER
+181 QRYELWHPSDGIER
-195 LLDFGVSAQAA
+195 LLDFGVNVQAA
-206 GGDIQSCKDG
+206 AAEIQSCANG
-216 DVAAAAINW
+216 DVAASAINW

-234 ATLMS
+234 ATLMA
-239 RLEAA
+239 RLDER

-280 RYQARTVVEAV
+280 RYQARTVVESL

-298 AQREAAGGQS
+298 AHRDTVGGQS
-308 SYNFFVTGEVLRG
+308 SYNFFLTGEVLRG

-334 PLGAGGST
+334 PLGAAA
-342 SGGDSGTAGIGP
+342 DAAP
-354 SAGGTRDDGA
+354 PDDG
-364 ADSAR
+364 
-369 GDGSNAAG
+369 GE
-377 SAPGAG
+377 
-383 STRDDR
+383 
-389 ATHGDLDTVTA
+389 
-400 SAQPPILLSFERRL
+400 PPILLSFERRL

-433 ARLEQPLAVPSLKAP
+433 ARLERPLEVPSLEAP
-448 AARQLDPAV
+448 ATRQLDPAV

-468 TSEVPI
+468 TSDVPT
-474 VQLLEPTGEL
+474 VQLLEPPGEL
-484 QTGFVRFDTLATGD
+484 QTGLVRFDTLATGD
-498 IAEMRFWLDGSEVAR
+498 IAEMRFWLDGGEVAR
-513 KRRAPFSV
+513 KRRPPFSV

-536 TAHDADGA
+536 TAHDAGGT

-560 ALRFAEPRGGV
+560 ALRFAEPREGV
-571 RYEGE
+571 RYEDE
-576 VQVEIDL
+576 VHVEIDV
-583 QAPDGTPVE
+583 QVPDGSLVE
-592 RVELHLNDEP
+592 RLELHLNDEP
-602 VATLYQEPWRH
+602 VATLYQEPWSQ
-613 RLDLPPGDA
+613 LVELPPGDA

-630 YLVDGNATDAVVYVN
+630 YLVDGNTTDAVVYVN

-661 ATALHRSGRPVEDL
+661 ATALHRSGRPYEEL
-675 RADQVRILE
+675 RAEQVRILE

-708 DVSASMVDRLG
+708 DVSASMVNRLG

-729 QTEITPRDRAALV
+729 QTGITPRDRAALV
-742 TFNDHPYLAAD
+742 TFNDHPYLASD
-753 FTNDTGALAG
+753 FTNDIGKLAG

-842 RLADQT
+842 RLAAQT
-848 GGRAFFIAKIGEL
+848 GGSAFFIGQVAEL
-861 AGVYGQILGELRSR
+861 AGVYDQILGELRSR

-887 GRRFREIEAD
+887 NRRFREIEAD
-897 ATVPGV
+897 ATAPGV